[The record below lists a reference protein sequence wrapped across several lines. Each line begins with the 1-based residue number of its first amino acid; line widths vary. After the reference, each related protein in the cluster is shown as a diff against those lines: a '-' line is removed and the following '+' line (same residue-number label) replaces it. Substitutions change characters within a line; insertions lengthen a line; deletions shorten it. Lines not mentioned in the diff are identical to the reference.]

1 MIHEII
7 DEHADVLFVP
17 REFICVELGDV
28 QFVFLLAVVAGV
40 VAVGSV
46 FGTVCP
52 MVCAIDNVLA
62 VDGFDDID
70 FAAGGPSGGVEVFA
84 EHPEGGPNSFAC
96 RERNSRFYRAVLECK
111 FALGKH
117 TCRSVL
123 GAFVVFFLRTDMQ
136 DAVLDVGVF
145 FAIGIIFPFV
155 VAPAACS
162 CAYVVCPFA
171 IVNGV
176 AIEFI
181 VPERLW

>member
-84 EHPEGGPNSFAC
+84 EHPEGGPDSLAGWEC
-96 RERNSRFYRAVLECK
+96 NSRFYCAVLEGE
-111 FALGKH
+111 FAFGKH
-117 TCRSVL
+117 SCRGVF
-123 GAFVVFFLRTDMQ
+123 GTFIVFFLRTDVQ

-145 FAIGIIFPFV
+145 FAVGVIFFFV
-155 VAPAACS
+155 VAPAACAS
-162 CAYVVCPFA
+162 ADVVRPFA
-171 IVNGV
+171 VVNGV